1 MSLSVHK
8 VEVSQAEDLRVDD
21 VNLDTNSDVCIVSA
35 VKSTESSELKSSHM
49 AAIDGAVLD
58 VARKVNKGLENSANL
73 CWLNSILQVLLT
85 TPLHLI
91 LKSMKIEYL
100 SHIQK
105 AFVDLME
112 CIEVKSDNPSD
123 PSRLAT
129 LLTMNAA
136 YLRMGCQNDCCEGFT
151 ALFDQLMTGSKVL
164 SKYRQLFATTV
175 HKKAICC
182 SKPVC
187 ETTDWS
193 VISCS
198 VEEHQEISIMELM
211 KMWIDSFLNEMEGP
225 HVECE
230 KCNQHL
236 DIHSREVSF
245 PSHMMIHCDRVSLS
259 RKPKKL
265 NCRVL
270 LPCVE
275 HVSYLHATNKP
286 KYELSAL
293 VIHHGT
299 HTGKGHYTCLVR
311 SRDQWIRYSDTQVS
325 IITSFD
331 YICSQ
336 EVQENVCLALYTSPM
351 AVALLDECTADL
363 TTPNSTNS
371 NLRYPGLP
379 EHLEAELKL
388 KVPMPSSTFQ
398 LEKQDLINVASG
410 GWIDSKI
417 IASYFELMQRSNMQK
432 HGIMTKW
439 FDPTFIP
446 LLKAKGYSAVK
457 RYCKG
462 KDLLKNE
469 VLLFPVHKPQHWSLL
484 VVHIQRHV
492 IRCIDSLHQ
501 SNIDAVNWIWLY
513 ISNELRHQSD
523 FEDLMHHWT
532 YQDSVGS
539 NSPMQRNPTDCGVF
553 VCFAARL
560 IVDQLPLLH
569 TQGLMDAFRLQMVY
583 ELSVGDLQPIV
594 EKSSSISDHNEEVKL
609 PQAERTI
616 CAKQDQESNAGSLG
630 CDIDAADDED
640 DSYAE
645 AENDTDCNSDTD
657 GDHNAGVPQDFLVPD
672 FRNAP
677 DPDDIFALRWG
688 KSLYMKNFPHF
699 KRKTLDK
706 HYPFPRHI
714 IRRVVKDLE
723 PTLRAILS
731 KDTVSDLQIYF
742 NEIKQLHKE
751 DLYWPL
757 LECSDMVLEVFYYL
771 QELDCDVKKQA
782 ALSLSLVNKC
792 VVWPEIVVALL
803 MNTFNLE
810 RKKAIKHFLNH
821 TLPSFPVYNNVCC

>member
-21 VNLDTNSDVCIVSA
+21 VNLDTNSEVCIVSA

-136 YLRMGCQNDCCEGFT
+136 YLRMGW
-151 ALFDQLMTGSKVL
+151 SKVL

-583 ELSVGDLQPIV
+583 ELSVGDLQPIGILFISIACFFCNFSYLSSTYTHSG
-594 EKSSSISDHNEEVKL
+594 EKQQHIFFV
-609 PQAERTI
+609 
-616 CAKQDQESNAGSLG
+616 ESNAGSLG

-688 KSLYMKNFPHF
+688 KSFYMKNFPHF
-699 KRKTLDK
+699 KRKTL
-706 HYPFPRHI
+706 
-714 IRRVVKDLE
+714 E
-723 PTLRAILS
+723 
-731 KDTVSDLQIYF
+731 
-742 NEIKQLHKE
+742 
-751 DLYWPL
+751 
-757 LECSDMVLEVFYYL
+757 
-771 QELDCDVKKQA
+771 
-782 ALSLSLVNKC
+782 
-792 VVWPEIVVALL
+792 
-803 MNTFNLE
+803 
-810 RKKAIKHFLNH
+810 
-821 TLPSFPVYNNVCC
+821 